1 MLAVLVGGVASVGV
15 MDRIRVVEKER
26 LPVPVEPQVRILV
39 LLVDPFVELLDNVD
53 HLAVERPEAELRGV
67 VALGAH
73 LFHRGE
79 KHLPLVPVTHGVSDI
94 HHKHIH
100 SRVGEHRHVLSDDP
114 FVLAQEI
121 AHLRLAPVV
130 GASLPVR
137 IVSLKSGVWIG
148 LENLSHVGVIR
159 SRHIR
164 KVLCVPRD
172 VEDAHNT
179 SLICLDRPDG
189 IIARHGPSQRVD
201 GHPSVLIEVNG
212 WSFDSYV
219 LR

>member
-1 MLAVLVGGVASVGV
+1 
-15 MDRIRVVEKER
+15 MDRIRVVEKQR
-26 LPVPVEPQVRILV
+26 FSVPEEPQVRVLV
-39 LLVDPFVELLDNVD
+39 LLVDPLVKLLDD
-53 HLAVERPEAELRGV
+53 RDDLSVERPETELRGV

-73 LFHRGE
+73 LLHRGE
-79 KHLPLVPVTHGVSDI
+79 KHLPFVPVTHGVRDI
-94 HHKHIH
+94 QHKHVH
-100 SRVGEHRHVLSDDP
+100 SSIGEHRHILPDNP
-114 FVLAQEI
+114 FVLTQEV

-148 LENLSHVGVIR
+148 LENLGHVGIIR

-189 IIARHGPSQRVD
+189 IIARHGPSQRVG
-201 GHPSVLIEVNG
+201 GHPSVLIKVNG